1 MVRIWQD
8 LKSTPI
14 ELCGDSL
21 MSRFKQIISTSNVMK
36 ISFISAEKSVGNQ
49 GFRAYWT
56 EMRDGEWKDGSAGD
70 GGRV

>member
-8 LKSTPI
+8 RKSSPI

-21 MSRFKQIISTSNVMK
+21 MSEFKQIISSGSWMK

-56 EMRDGEWKDGSAGD
+56 EMRDG
-70 GGRV
+70 